1 MPGLKP
7 HLPALLADEGCE
19 HTMQSWPMKSKWKL
33 LDEIS
38 ENTFLK
44 WKASLADLAF
54 YFPLQL
60 DLKCNS
66 GA

>member
-1 MPGLKP
+1 MPGLKL
-7 HLPALLADEGCE
+7 HLPALLADEGRD
-19 HTMQSWPMKSKWKL
+19 HTIQSWPMKSKWKL

-44 WKASLADLAF
+44 WKADLADLAF
-54 YFPLQL
+54 YFALQL

-66 GA
+66 RA